1 MEDIKRLNKFASE
14 VVKMANKTKQESP
27 GEEKV
32 EWSVCA
38 HHCGGICLLKVHVK
52 DGVITRIEAD
62 DGEEPQ
68 LRPCLR
74 GHSLRQKVYAPDRL
88 GYPLKRVGARGSG
101 EFQRISWDEALD
113 TVASELK
120 RVKETYGNSAIL
132 LPIGCGNVTLLHG
145 MGGVIEKLLSMFGG
159 YTGQWGWMSWEAATF
174 ASVVQY
180 GTMYVDNSRDDLLNS
195 GLIIL
200 WGINPVNTIHST
212 NCTWYLAQAKEKGI
226 PIVSIDPRYTA
237 STGTL
242 ATQWI
247 PIRPSTDTAMALAM
261 AYVIIK
267 ENLQDQ
273 AFLDRY
279 TIGFEQFKDYVL
291 GVEDNVAKTPRWA
304 QSITAVPAATIE
316 KLARDYATTKP
327 AALISGI
334 CPGRTAFGEQFHRST
349 MTLAAM
355 TGNIGN
361 HGGNSAARSLGDQ
374 HPFNFYPFKIGK
386 PMPWGGSNPVDDEAP
401 TRELA
406 LRNYKMAGVSVP
418 RSYARV
424 HGAKWPDAILKG
436 RSGGYHADYKL
447 LFVINANP
455 VNQAPVAKKW
465 VEALDKLEFI
475 VVMEQF
481 MTATA
486 RYADIILPTCTLL
499 ERNDIIAGG
508 STPFYGFLKKV
519 IEPLYETKSQ
529 LQIGIELAERLGISD
544 YCNMTEDELLRNA
557 IMVEGSPVTDWD
569 TFKKKAIYRV
579 KLAESYVAF
588 KEQIEDPENNPFP
601 TPSGK
606 IEIYSQELAD
616 MKNPLL
622 PPIPKWFTPKEG
634 PDDPLVVKYPL
645 QLITSR
651 FKRRAHTQFDTI
663 PWLRELEE
671 NQVMVN
677 ADDAKARGISDGD
690 MVRVFND
697 WGEIII
703 SGQVTERIMPGVV
716 DVPQGAWFTPDE
728 NGIDR
733 GGCPNVLERDE
744 YSPCGSFIWNTA
756 LVQVEKAK

>member
-1 MEDIKRLNKFASE
+1 MDKETKKKSAS
-14 VVKMANKTKQESP
+14 
-27 GEEKV
+27 EEKV
-32 EWSVCA
+32 EWSICA

-52 DGVITRIEAD
+52 DGVVTRIEAD

-68 LRPCLR
+68 LRACLR
-74 GHSLRQKVYAPDRL
+74 GHALRQKIYAPDRL

-113 TVASELK
+113 TVANELK

-145 MGGVIEKLLSMFGG
+145 MGGVIETLLTMFGG
-159 YTGQWGWMSWEAATF
+159 YTGAWGWMSWEAATF

-195 GLIIL
+195 RLIIL

-212 NCTWYLAQAKEKGI
+212 NTTWYLAQAREKGV

-237 STGTL
+237 STATL

-247 PIRPSTDTAMALAM
+247 PIRPSTDTAMLLAM

-273 AFLDRY
+273 TFLDRY
-279 TIGFEQFKDYVL
+279 TIGFAQFKDYVL

-304 QSITAVPAATIE
+304 QSITGVPAATIE
-316 KLARDYATTKP
+316 KLARDYATIKP

-334 CPGRTAFGEQFHRST
+334 CPGRTAFGEQFHRATS
-349 MTLAAM
+349 TLAAM

-361 HGGNSAARSLGDQ
+361 HGGNPAARSLGDQ

-386 PMPWGGSNPVDDEAP
+386 PMPWGGENPVDKEAP
-401 TRELA
+401 TREIA
-406 LRNYKMAGVSVP
+406 LRNYKMAGVPVP

-424 HGAKWPDAILKG
+424 HGAKLADAILKG

-455 VNQAPVAKKW
+455 VNQFSGVNKW
-465 VEALDKLEFI
+465 IKALDKLEFM

-486 RYADIILPTCTLL
+486 RFADIILPTCTLL

-508 STPFYGFLKKV
+508 ATPFYGFLKKV

-529 LQIGIELAERLGISD
+529 LQIATELADRLGISD
-544 YCNMTEDELLRNA
+544 YCTMTEDELLRNA
-557 IMVEGSPVTDWD
+557 IMAEGSPVTDWE

-579 KLAESYVAF
+579 GLAEPYVAF

-616 MKNPLL
+616 MNNPLL
-622 PPIPKWFTPKEG
+622 PPIPKWFSPQEG

-651 FKRRAHTQFDTI
+651 FMRRSHTQFDTI

-671 NQVMVN
+671 NQVTIN
-677 ADDAKARGISDGD
+677 ADDAEARGISDGD
-690 MVRVFND
+690 MVRVFSN

-703 SGQVTERIMPGVV
+703 SAKVTERIMPGVV
-716 DVPQGAWFTPDE
+716 DVPQGAWFKPDE
-728 NGIDR
+728 NGVDR

-744 YSPCGSFIWNTA
+744 YSPCGSFIWSSA
-756 LVQVEKAK
+756 LVQVEKAD